1 MLKDFLWMVGDIY
14 TLSQIL
20 GHSSV
25 RVTELCYLDLKT
37 EDLRKNYQRFSPL
50 MNLKNKKY

>member
-1 MLKDFLWMVGDIY
+1 MEGGDIY

-25 RVTELCYLDLKT
+25 KVTEESYLDLAT
-37 EDLRKNYQRFSPL
+37 ENLRTKYQKYSPL
-50 MNLKNKKY
+50 MNLKKVGRKR

>member
-1 MLKDFLWMVGDIY
+1 MAGGDIY
-14 TLSQIL
+14 TLSRVL

-25 RVTELCYLDLKT
+25 EVTEKAYLDLSD

-50 MNLKNKKY
+50 ENMEDK

>member
-1 MLKDFLWMVGDIY
+1 MGGDIY

-25 RVTELCYLDLKT
+25 QVTEQCFVGKLKFNGASL
-37 EDLRKNYQRFSPL
+37 ELKVY
-50 MNLKNKKY
+50 MN